1 LVSEGK
7 VVVLF
12 VFDSQR
18 RLSFDYRREY
28 AKIVGVQRRFT
39 QIDVFSGKPYRGN
52 PVAVV
57 VDCDGLDDG
66 EMQQFA
72 RWTNLSETTFL
83 LHPTNPA
90 ADYRVRFF
98 TPTEELPFAGH
109 PTLGSAYAWL
119 IYGGTPRSDNTIVQE
134 CEVGLIDVRRD
145 GNSLS
150 FAAPSLLRG
159 GSVEESLVIEA
170 AASLGID
177 RNVIIDSAWI
187 DNGPGWLGVQLAS
200 AEQVL
205 AIKPQKTNLTLGV
218 IGAYP
223 TGSRFAYEVRA
234 FYSSSGVTVE
244 DPVTGSL
251 HASMAQWLIGAGRFV
266 PPYLASQGKVIG
278 HAGEVH
284 VSMDETNQVWI
295 GGEVTACIQG
305 AVEI

>member
-1 LVSEGK
+1 MK
-7 VVVLF
+7 
-12 VFDSQR
+12 
-18 RLSFDYRREY
+18 
-28 AKIVGVQRRFT
+28 RRFA
-39 QIDVFSGKPYRGN
+39 QIDVFASKPYRGN

-57 VDCDGLDDG
+57 VDCDGLDVG

-72 RWTNLSETTFL
+72 KWTNLSETTFL
-83 LHPTNPA
+83 LPPTKPA

-98 TPTEELPFAGH
+98 TPTEELAFAGH

-119 IYGGTPRSDNTIVQE
+119 IHGGTPRSDKTIIQE
-134 CEVGLIDVRRD
+134 CEVGLINVRRD
-145 GNSLS
+145 RNSLS

-159 GSVEESLVIEA
+159 GPVDESLVAEA
-170 AASLGID
+170 AESLG
-177 RNVIIDSAWI
+177 VTKEEIIDSAWI
-187 DNGPGWLGVQLAS
+187 DNGPGWLGVQLKS

-223 TGSRFAYEVRA
+223 TRSRFAYEVRA

-266 PPYLASQGKVIG
+266 PPYLASQGKAIG

-284 VSMDETNQVWI
+284 VSMDISKQVWI

-305 AVEI
+305 TVEI

>member
-1 LVSEGK
+1 MVSEGK

-177 RNVIIDSAWI
+177 GNVIIDSAWI
-187 DNGPGWLGVQLAS
+187 DNGPGWLGVQLGS

-266 PPYLASQGKVIG
+266 PPYLASQGIAMG

-284 VSMDETNQVWI
+284 VSLDEWQQVWI

-305 AVEI
+305 TVEI

>member
-1 LVSEGK
+1 MIRVRISLVK
-7 VVVLF
+7 
-12 VFDSQR
+12 
-18 RLSFDYRREY
+18 
-28 AKIVGVQRRFT
+28 RRFA
-39 QIDVFSGKPYRGN
+39 QIDVFSSKPYRGN

-57 VDCDGLDDG
+57 IDCDGLDDG

-83 LHPTNPA
+83 LPPTNPA

-109 PTLGSAYAWL
+109 PTLGTAYAWL
-119 IYGGTPRSDNTIVQE
+119 IHGGIPRIEYSIVQE
-134 CEVGLIDVRRD
+134 CEVGLVNVNRH

-159 GSVEESLVIEA
+159 GPVEESLVCEA
-170 AASLGID
+170 ASSLGID
-177 RNVIIDSAWI
+177 RDAIIDSAWI

-205 AIKPQKTNLTLGV
+205 AIKPQRTNLTLGV

-234 FYSSSGVTVE
+234 FYSSGGITFE

-251 HASMAQWLIGAGRFV
+251 NASLAQWLIGAGRFM
-266 PPYLASQGKVIG
+266 PPYLASQGKAMG
-278 HAGEVH
+278 HEGEIH
-284 VSMDETNQVWI
+284 ISMDQMNQVWI

-305 AVEI
+305 TVEI

>member
-1 LVSEGK
+1 VK
-7 VVVLF
+7 
-12 VFDSQR
+12 
-18 RLSFDYRREY
+18 
-28 AKIVGVQRRFT
+28 RRFA
-39 QIDVFSGKPYRGN
+39 QIDVFSSKPYRGN

-83 LHPTNPA
+83 LPPTNSA

-109 PTLGSAYAWL
+109 PTLGTAYAWL
-119 IYGGTPRSDNTIVQE
+119 IHGGTPRSVDTIIQE
-134 CEVGLIDVRRD
+134 CKVGLINVRRD

-159 GSVEESLVIEA
+159 GSVDESLVAEA
-170 AASLGID
+170 ATSLGINREAIVD
-177 RNVIIDSAWI
+177 AAWI
-187 DNGPGWLGVQLAS
+187 DNGPGWLGIQLSS
-200 AEQVL
+200 AEEVL

-218 IGAYP
+218 VGAYP
-223 TGSRFAYEVRA
+223 VGSRYAYEVRA
-234 FYSSSGVTVE
+234 FYSSGGVTVE

-251 HASMAQWLIGAGRFV
+251 NASLAQWLIGEDRFT
-266 PPYLASQGKVIG
+266 PPYLASQGQAMG
-278 HAGEVH
+278 HAGEIQ
-284 VSMDETNQVWI
+284 VSIDESKQVWI

-305 AVEI
+305 SVEI

>member
-1 LVSEGK
+1 M
-7 VVVLF
+7 F
-12 VFDSQR
+12 R
-18 RLSFDYRREY
+18 AR
-28 AKIVGVQRRFT
+28 INCVQRRFT

-57 VDCDGLDDG
+57 VDCDGLDEG

-83 LHPTNPA
+83 LPPTNPA

-119 IYGGTPRSDNTIVQE
+119 IHGGTPRIESTIVQE
-134 CEVGLIDVRRD
+134 CKVGLIEVNRD
-145 GNSLS
+145 AKLLS

-159 GSVEESLVIEA
+159 GSVEELLVCEA
-170 AASLGID
+170 ATSLGID
-177 RNVIIDSAWI
+177 RDAIIDSAWI
-187 DNGPGWLGVQLAS
+187 DNGPGWLGIQLAS

-223 TGSRFAYEVRA
+223 AGSRFAYEVRA
-234 FYSSSGVTVE
+234 FYSSGGVTVE

-251 HASMAQWLIGAGRFV
+251 NASLAQWLIGAGRFV
-266 PPYLASQGKVIG
+266 PPYMASRGKSMG
-278 HAGEVH
+278 HAGEIH
-284 VSMDETNQVWI
+284 VSMDELKQVWI
-295 GGEVTACIQG
+295 GGSVTACIQG
-305 AVEI
+305 TVEI

>member
-1 LVSEGK
+1 LV
-7 VVVLF
+7 
-12 VFDSQR
+12 
-18 RLSFDYRREY
+18 
-28 AKIVGVQRRFT
+28 
-39 QIDVFSGKPYRGN
+39 QIDVFSSRPYRGN

-57 VDCDGLDDG
+57 VDCDGLDDV

-83 LHPTNPA
+83 LPPTNSA

-98 TPTEELPFAGH
+98 TPAEELPFAGH

-119 IYGGTPRSDNTIVQE
+119 IHGGNPRSIGTIIQE
-134 CEVGLIDVRRD
+134 CKVGLINVHRD

-159 GSVEESLVIEA
+159 GSVEESMVCEA

-177 RNVIIDSAWI
+177 RDVIIDSAWI
-187 DNGPGWLGVQLAS
+187 DNGPGWLGIQLSS
-200 AEQVL
+200 AEEVL
-205 AIKPQKTNLTLGV
+205 AIKPQTTNLTLGV
-218 IGAYP
+218 VGAYP
-223 TGSRFAYEVRA
+223 VGSRYAYEVRA
-234 FYSSSGVTVE
+234 FYSSGGITVE

-266 PPYLASQGKVIG
+266 PPYLASQGQAMG
-278 HAGEVH
+278 HAGEIR
-284 VSMDETNQVWI
+284 VSIDESKQVWI

-305 AVEI
+305 SVEI

>member
-1 LVSEGK
+1 M
-7 VVVLF
+7 
-12 VFDSQR
+12 
-18 RLSFDYRREY
+18 
-28 AKIVGVQRRFT
+28 
-39 QIDVFSGKPYRGN
+39 
-52 PVAVV
+52 V

-83 LHPTNPA
+83 LPPTNPG

-119 IYGGTPRSDNTIVQE
+119 IHGGTPRSENTIVQE
-134 CEVGLIDVRRD
+134 CEVGLINVRRD

-159 GSVEESLVIEA
+159 GPVEESLAIEA

-177 RNVIIDSAWI
+177 GNVIIDSAWI
-187 DNGPGWLGVQLAS
+187 DNGPGWLGVQLGS

-223 TGSRFAYEVRA
+223 AGSRFAYEVRA
-234 FYSSSGVTVE
+234 FYSSGGITVE

-251 HASMAQWLIGAGRFV
+251 NASLAQWLIGEGRFT
-266 PPYLASQGKVIG
+266 PPYLASQGLAMG
-278 HAGEVH
+278 HAGEIQ
-284 VSMDETNQVWI
+284 VSMDEWKQVWI
-295 GGEVTACIQG
+295 GGAVTACIRG
-305 AVEI
+305 TVEI

>member
-1 LVSEGK
+1 MK
-7 VVVLF
+7 
-12 VFDSQR
+12 
-18 RLSFDYRREY
+18 
-28 AKIVGVQRRFT
+28 RRFA
-39 QIDVFSGKPYRGN
+39 QIDVFSSKPYRGN

-57 VDCDGLDDG
+57 IDCDGLDDG

-83 LHPTNPA
+83 LPPTDPA

-109 PTLGSAYAWL
+109 PTLGTAYAWL
-119 IYGGTPRSDNTIVQE
+119 IYGGIPRSDNSIVQE
-134 CEVGLIDVRRD
+134 CEVGLVNVNRH

-159 GSVEESLVIEA
+159 GPVEESLVCEA
-170 AASLGID
+170 ATSIGID
-177 RNVIIDSAWI
+177 RDAIIDSAWI

-205 AIKPQKTNLTLGV
+205 AIKPQRTNLTLGV

-234 FYSSSGVTVE
+234 FYSSGGVTVE

-251 HASMAQWLIGAGRFV
+251 NASLAQWLIGAGRFM
-266 PPYLASQGKVIG
+266 PPYLASQGKAMG
-278 HAGEVH
+278 HEGEIH
-284 VSMDETNQVWI
+284 ISMDQMNQVWI

-305 AVEI
+305 TVEI

>member
-1 LVSEGK
+1 
-7 VVVLF
+7 
-12 VFDSQR
+12 
-18 RLSFDYRREY
+18 
-28 AKIVGVQRRFT
+28 VQRRFT
-39 QIDVFSGKPYRGN
+39 QIDVFSSKPYWGN

-57 VDCDGLDDG
+57 VDCDGLEDG

-83 LHPTNPA
+83 LTPTNPA

-119 IYGGTPRSDNTIVQE
+119 IHGGTPRSESTIVQE
-134 CEVGLIDVRRD
+134 CEVGLINVRCD

-187 DNGPGWLGVQLAS
+187 DNGPGWLGVQLGS

-223 TGSRFAYEVRA
+223 AGSRFAYEVRA
-234 FYSSSGVTVE
+234 FYSSGGVTVE

-266 PPYLASQGKVIG
+266 PPYLASQGIAMG

-284 VSMDETNQVWI
+284 VSLDESKQVWI

-305 AVEI
+305 TVEI

>member
-1 LVSEGK
+1 MIRVRISLVK
-7 VVVLF
+7 
-12 VFDSQR
+12 
-18 RLSFDYRREY
+18 
-28 AKIVGVQRRFT
+28 RRFA
-39 QIDVFSGKPYRGN
+39 QIDVFSSKPYRGN

-57 VDCDGLDDG
+57 IDCDGLDDG

-83 LHPTNPA
+83 LPPTNPD

-109 PTLGSAYAWL
+109 PTLGTAYAWL
-119 IYGGTPRSDNTIVQE
+119 IHGGIPRIENSIVQE
-134 CEVGLIDVRRD
+134 CEVGLINVHRH

-159 GSVEESLVIEA
+159 GPVEESLVCEA
-170 AASLGID
+170 ATSLGID
-177 RNVIIDSAWI
+177 RDAIIDSAWI

-205 AIKPQKTNLTLGV
+205 AIKPQRTNLTLGV

-234 FYSSSGVTVE
+234 FYSSGGVTVE

-251 HASMAQWLIGAGRFV
+251 NASMAQWLIGAGRFM
-266 PPYLASQGKVIG
+266 PPYLASQGKAMG
-278 HAGEVH
+278 HAGEIH
-284 VSMDETNQVWI
+284 VLMDGMKQVWI
-295 GGEVTACIQG
+295 GGEVTTCIQG
-305 AVEI
+305 TVEI

>member
-1 LVSEGK
+1 MK
-7 VVVLF
+7 
-12 VFDSQR
+12 
-18 RLSFDYRREY
+18 
-28 AKIVGVQRRFT
+28 RRFA
-39 QIDVFSGKPYRGN
+39 QIDVFSSKPYRGN

-57 VDCDGLDDG
+57 IDCDGLDDG

-83 LHPTNPA
+83 LSPTNPN

-109 PTLGSAYAWL
+109 PTLGTAYAWL
-119 IYGGTPRSDNTIVQE
+119 IHGGIPRIENSIVQE
-134 CEVGLIDVRRD
+134 CEVGLINVNRH

-159 GSVEESLVIEA
+159 GPVKESLVCEA
-170 AASLGID
+170 ATSLGID
-177 RNVIIDSAWI
+177 RDAIIESAWI
-187 DNGPGWLGVQLAS
+187 DNGPGWLGVQLAT

-205 AIKPQKTNLTLGV
+205 AIKPQRTNLTLGV

-234 FYSSSGVTVE
+234 FYSSGGVTVE

-251 HASMAQWLIGAGRFV
+251 NASLAQWLIEAGRFM
-266 PPYLASQGKVIG
+266 PPYLASQGKAMG
-278 HAGEVH
+278 HEGEIH
-284 VSMDETNQVWI
+284 ISMDQMNQVWI

-305 AVEI
+305 TVEI

>member
-1 LVSEGK
+1 
-7 VVVLF
+7 
-12 VFDSQR
+12 
-18 RLSFDYRREY
+18 
-28 AKIVGVQRRFT
+28 
-39 QIDVFSGKPYRGN
+39 
-52 PVAVV
+52 VV

-83 LHPTNPA
+83 LPPANPA

-119 IYGGTPRSDNTIVQE
+119 IHGGTPRYQNTIVQE
-134 CEVGLIDVRRD
+134 CEVGLIHVNRD
-145 GNSLS
+145 ESLLS
-150 FAAPSLLRG
+150 FAAPSILRG
-159 GSVEESLVIEA
+159 GSVEESVVGEA
-170 AASLGID
+170 AVSLGID
-177 RNVIIDSAWI
+177 REAIIDSAWI

-223 TGSRFAYEVRA
+223 AGSRFAYEVRA
-234 FYSSSGVTVE
+234 FFSSGGITVE

-251 HASMAQWLIGAGRFV
+251 NASMAQWLIGAGRFA
-266 PPYLASQGKVIG
+266 PPYLVSQGKVIG

-305 AVEI
+305 TVEI

>member
-1 LVSEGK
+1 M
-7 VVVLF
+7 
-12 VFDSQR
+12 
-18 RLSFDYRREY
+18 
-28 AKIVGVQRRFT
+28 QRRFT

-57 VDCDGLDDG
+57 VDCDGLDEG

-83 LHPTNPA
+83 LPPTNPG

-109 PTLGSAYAWL
+109 PTLGSAFAWL
-119 IYGGTPRSDNTIVQE
+119 IHDGAPRSDITIVQE
-134 CEVGLIDVRRD
+134 CEVGLINVRRD
-145 GNSLS
+145 RNSLS

-159 GSVEESLVIEA
+159 GPVDESLVVEA
-170 AASLGID
+170 AASLGIE

-187 DNGPGWLGVQLAS
+187 DNGPGWLGVQLGS

-223 TGSRFAYEVRA
+223 AGSRFAYEVRA
-234 FYSSSGVTVE
+234 FYSSGGVTVE

-251 HASMAQWLIGAGRFV
+251 NASLAQWLIGAGRFV
-266 PPYLASQGKVIG
+266 PPYMASQGKSMG
-278 HAGEVH
+278 HAGEIH
-284 VSMDETNQVWI
+284 VSMDELKQVWI

-305 AVEI
+305 TVEI

>member
-1 LVSEGK
+1 MV
-7 VVVLF
+7 
-12 VFDSQR
+12 
-18 RLSFDYRREY
+18 
-28 AKIVGVQRRFT
+28 I
-39 QIDVFSGKPYRGN
+39 
-52 PVAVV
+52 
-57 VDCDGLDDG
+57 DCDGLDDG

-83 LHPTNPA
+83 LPPTNPA

-119 IYGGTPRSDNTIVQE
+119 IHGGTPRSDNTIVQE
-134 CEVGLIDVRRD
+134 CEVGLINVRRD
-145 GNSLS
+145 GISLS

-159 GSVEESLVIEA
+159 GSVDESLVVEA
-170 AASLGID
+170 ASSLGIE
-177 RNVIIDSAWI
+177 RNAIIDSAWI
-187 DNGPGWLGVQLAS
+187 DNGPGWLGVQLGS

-223 TGSRFAYEVRA
+223 AGSRFAYEVRA
-234 FYSSSGVTVE
+234 FYSSGGVTVE

-251 HASMAQWLIGAGRFV
+251 NASLAQWLIGTGRFV
-266 PPYLASQGKVIG
+266 PPYMASQGKSMG
-278 HAGEVH
+278 HAGEIH
-284 VSMDETNQVWI
+284 VSIDETNQVWI

-305 AVEI
+305 TVEI